1 MIEKP
6 FFKKVSY
13 APEDTI
19 IPTRSTKDAA
29 WYDFFASEDIVIPSL
44 FKALHNWETLKPT
57 FVPTHIKAFIPKNM
71 FLQLANRSGNPL
83 KIWISMANWVWIVDA
98 DYYNNPDNE
107 GHIQWIFWNMT
118 PEDVVIKKWQKI
130 FQWIFLE
137 YFTIE
142 NDETDTERWGW
153 FWSTWWH

>member
-6 FFKKVSY
+6 FFEKVSY

-29 WYDFFASEDIVIPSL
+29 GYDFFASEDIVIPSL
-44 FKALHNWETLKPT
+44 FKALHNGETLKPT

-83 KIWISMANWVWIVDA
+83 KIGISMANGVGIVDA

-107 GHIQWIFWNMT
+107 GHIQGIFWNMT
-118 PEDVVIKKWQKI
+118 PEDVVIKKGQKI
-130 FQWIFLE
+130 FQGIFLE

-142 NDETDTERWGW
+142 NDVVDAERGGG
-153 FWSTWWH
+153 FGSTGGH

>member
-107 GHIQWIFWNMT
+107 GHIMVALYNSTDKAFKIHVGDRIAQGIF
-118 PEDVVIKKWQKI
+118 VKYLKI
-130 FQWIFLE
+130 RNNL
-137 YFTIE
+137 
-142 NDETDTERWGW
+142 
-153 FWSTWWH
+153 